1 MLPCLGRLGI
11 WIPFCLYLAQGVV
24 VSRGV
29 IYELNSSSG
38 ISEAVSR
45 GWRHHISKTLGLE
58 KENNKEKGARKAK
71 SESQKPTERL

>member
-1 MLPCLGRLGI
+1 
-11 WIPFCLYLAQGVV
+11 LYLAQGVV

-45 GWRHHISKTLGLE
+45 SWRHHISETLGLE
-58 KENNKEKGARKAK
+58 KENNKEKKDETCENIVLHLYLAR
-71 SESQKPTERL
+71 L